1 MTLIIAFRVLDFFFK
16 LFSQVCF
23 VFDFVFFNVDSADF
37 FFFFVIIRVSG
48 ASVLTRIAPSQR
60 LTSYLILT

>member
-37 FFFFVIIRVSG
+37 FFF
-48 ASVLTRIAPSQR
+48 L
-60 LTSYLILT
+60 LLLE

>member
-1 MTLIIAFRVLDFFFK
+1 MTFIIAFRVLDFFFK

-37 FFFFVIIRVSG
+37 FRYYLSKW
-48 ASVLTRIAPSQR
+48 RIGTYTHSP
-60 LTSYLILT
+60 